1 MKSGFVIGN
10 DSIMCVL
17 FVCGWRM
24 LHFSNDIKYDNF
36 TKITSCCGGLHAP
49 PILLLNLCSRPAPPH
64 THPSIHPSFASI
76 SSVHLLRSSPLNG
89 NPASSA
95 PHWA

>member
-76 SSVHLLRSSPLNG
+76 SSVHLL
-89 NPASSA
+89 
-95 PHWA
+95 